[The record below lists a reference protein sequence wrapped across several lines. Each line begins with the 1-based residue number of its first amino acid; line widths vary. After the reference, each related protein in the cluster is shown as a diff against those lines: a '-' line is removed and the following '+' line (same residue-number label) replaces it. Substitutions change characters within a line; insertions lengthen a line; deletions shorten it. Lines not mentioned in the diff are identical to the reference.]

1 MRTRLRKSIG
11 RSLPASLKARMS
23 VVVFLLVLGAVAL
36 LALATLAVA
45 ERDMRGVTG
54 QQQYASLASAAV
66 FIDEELAAKRNVLRV
81 MADSLADRDVGDP
94 AGLQR
99 FLSAQTVL
107 GKEFFTSGL
116 IDLDGSVLAS
126 LGPVKPRA
134 GATVKD
140 RPYFTQ
146 TLAQKR
152 SVISEPLQG
161 SISGMPIVVVTQPVF
176 DARGQ
181 VRLVLAASVNLR
193 QPDFLG
199 RLDTLKPGPGGHLYI
214 MTEQGIVIEH
224 PDKSLIM
231 RHIGALCPPSVPTRS
246 AMQGF
251 QGSMAGKTSNGD
263 DALFAYRR
271 IASTGW
277 ILASVY
283 PTREAFAPL
292 RAIRSKI
299 LLAALLL
306 AALAGLAGWR
316 VVLRLLRPLE
326 RLRSQVHQIRRH
338 RLGIEALQIERR
350 DEIGDL
356 SRDFYTLVAER
367 ELAET
372 QTRDSERR
380 LKLLTDHV
388 PVVIVYIDPEHRY
401 QFINATFEKWFGI
414 PAEEAM
420 MRSITEVL
428 GEAAYQLREQYLRR
442 AFAGEEVEYEF
453 TVEDDRPGCTGN
465 GRAFQTSYVPDIDHH
480 GVVIGVYGLV
490 HEITKVKAVQT
501 ALRFAAATDTLTGIA
516 NRRRFDEHLAQGLAR
531 AQAARAPMALAYLD
545 IDRFKAINDSLG
557 HQAGDEVLK
566 EFAQRLLRSVRASDL
581 VARLAGD
588 EFVIVFE
595 GVKSAAE
602 VRQIGA
608 KIVETIRVPFALAGG
623 PLSVTTSIGIAIYR
637 EGALTP
643 EQLLHLADQ
652 ALYQAK
658 GDGRDGVALMDTD
671 GGILERV
678 TKP

>member
-1 MRTRLRKSIG
+1 MG
-11 RSLPASLKARMS
+11 RRLPASLKARMS

-36 LALATLAVA
+36 LTLATLAMA

-54 QQQYASLASAAV
+54 QQQYVSLASAAV

-81 MADSLADRDVGDP
+81 IADSMAAQDLHDT

-107 GKEFFTSGL
+107 DKEFFTAGL
-116 IDLDGSVLAS
+116 VDLDGSLLAS
-126 LGPVKPRA
+126 MGPVKPRA
-134 GATVKD
+134 GMNLGD

-146 TLAQKR
+146 TVAQQR
-152 SVISEPLQG
+152 SIISEPLQG

-181 VRLVLAASVNLR
+181 VHAVLAASVNLR

-199 RLDTLKPGPGGHLYI
+199 RLSALRPGSEGYLYI
-214 MTEQGIVIEH
+214 MTETGIIVEH
-224 PDKSLIM
+224 PNKSRIM
-231 RHIGALCPPSVPTRS
+231 QRIGAASTLSIPTRS
-246 AMQGF
+246 ALQGF
-251 QGSMAGKTSNGD
+251 EGAMTGTTSDGV

-292 RAIRSKI
+292 RAVRSKI
-299 LLAALLL
+299 LLAALVL

-338 RLGIEALQIERR
+338 RLGIEALQIGRR

-388 PVVIVYIDPEHRY
+388 PVVIVYIDRDHRY

-414 PAEEAM
+414 PARDGM
-420 MRSITEVL
+420 LRSISEVL
-428 GEAAYQLREQYLRR
+428 GEEAYQLREQYLRR
-442 AFAGEEVEYEF
+442 AFAGEEVEFEF
-453 TVEDDRPGCTGN
+453 SVEDEVRR
-465 GRAFQTSYVPDIDHH
+465 RAFQTSYVPDIDDH
-480 GVVIGVYGLV
+480 GVVIGVYGLI
-490 HEITKVKAVQT
+490 HEITKVKAVHT
-501 ALRFAAATDTLTGIA
+501 ALQFAAATDTLTGIA
-516 NRRRFDEHLAQGLAR
+516 NRRRFDEQLAKSMAR
-531 AQAARAPMALAYLD
+531 TQAAHVPMALAYLD

-557 HQAGDEVLK
+557 HKAGDEVLK
-566 EFAQRLLRSVRASDL
+566 EFAQRLQRSVRASDL

-602 VRQIGA
+602 LQQIGA
-608 KIVETIRVPFALAGG
+608 KIIAAVRLPFMLASG
-623 PLSVTTSIGIAIYR
+623 PLPVTTSIGIALHR
-637 EGALTP
+637 EGDVTP

-658 GDGRDGVALMDTD
+658 GQGRDGVALMDSAA
-671 GGILERV
+671 
-678 TKP
+678 

>member
-1 MRTRLRKSIG
+1 MTTRLRKSIG

-81 MADSLADRDVGDP
+81 MADSMSARDWDDP

-107 GKEFFTSGL
+107 GKEFFTAGL
-116 IDLDGSVLAS
+116 VDLDGSVLAVM
-126 LGPVKPRA
+126 GPVKPRA

-146 TLAQKR
+146 TLQQKR

-199 RLDTLKPGPGGHLYI
+199 RLSALKPGSEGYLYI
-214 MTEQGIVIEH
+214 MTETGIIVEH
-224 PDKSLIM
+224 PDKSRIM
-231 RHIGALCPPSVPTRS
+231 QRIGVTSALSIPTRS
-246 AMQGF
+246 ALQGF
-251 QGSMAGKTSNGD
+251 EGAMTGTTSDGV

-283 PTREAFAPL
+283 PTRDAFAPL

-388 PVVIVYIDPEHRY
+388 PVVIVYIDREHRY

-414 PAEEAM
+414 SAKEGM
-420 MRSITEVL
+420 MRSISEVL

-453 TVEDDRPGCTGN
+453 TVEDGAPERAGN
-465 GRAFQTSYVPDIDHH
+465 GRAFQTSYVPDVDER
-480 GVVIGVYGLV
+480 GVVIGVYGLI
-490 HEITKVKAVQT
+490 HEITKVKAVQS

-516 NRRRFDEHLAQGLAR
+516 NRRRFDEYLAQTMAR
-531 AQAARAPMALAYLD
+531 AQAADAPMALAYLD

-595 GVKSAAE
+595 GVRSAAE
-602 VRQIGA
+602 VRQIGN
-608 KIVETIRVPFALAGG
+608 KIVDAIRVPFALDSG
-623 PLSVTTSIGIAIYR
+623 PLSVTTSIGIAIYH
-637 EGALTP
+637 EGELTP
-643 EQLLHLADQ
+643 EQLLNLADQ

-658 GDGRDGVALMDTD
+658 GQGRDGVALMD
-671 GGILERV
+671 GSV
-678 TKP
+678 